1 MKIVLLPK
9 WLETPL
15 ASANVGLDAI
25 LSLTKLSAI
34 LSKED
39 VAFYYHVQLQMD
51 KLLPTAVVA
60 TFDKYYSLFGNDL
73 TDSEIALIRELN
85 SGNEYAALTY
95 SEDARVL
102 LFGERAAYDPAIEK
116 QRVVFNPEP
125 LSADTIVVKVAMQ
138 TGATPRPSQV
148 YCEFYSRLINLLLLE
163 QPFETVAQT
172 PLFVE
177 YLKESRRR

>member
-25 LSLTKLSAI
+25 LSLTKLSTI

-39 VAFYYHVQLQMD
+39 VAFYYHVQLRLDQ
-51 KLLPTAVVA
+51 LLPKAVVA
-60 TFDKYYSLFGNDL
+60 TFDKYYSPFGDDL
-73 TDSEIALIRELN
+73 ADSEIALITELN
-85 SGNEYAALTY
+85 SVNEYAALTY

-102 LFGERAAYDPAIEK
+102 LFGERAAYDPAIEN
-116 QRVVFNPEP
+116 QRVIFNPEP
-125 LSADTIVVKVAMQ
+125 LSADTIVVKVAL
-138 TGATPRPSQV
+138 GVGRPASPSQV
-148 YCEFYSRLINLLLLE
+148 YCDFYSRLINLLLLE
-163 QPFETVAQT
+163 QPFETVAKT
-172 PLFVE
+172 ELFVE